1 MTDFSETAIEP
12 TELPS
17 ALEALLFAAAEPQ
30 TIPALADALNVKE
43 KEILEAIKTL
53 ESLLEGR
60 GIRIHNH
67 RGTYSLASA
76 SRYAPWITNLLAREG
91 SRPLSPAALE
101 VLSIIA
107 FKQPCT
113 RGQVEVI
120 RGVNSDG
127 VIVSLEQRALI
138 EVCGSAETPGRANLY
153 RPTTRFFEQLGLRG
167 PHDLPDL
174 PDLATE
180 SKNEGEEDFSF

>member
-1 MTDFSETAIEP
+1 MTNLFEQAIDLV
-12 TELPS
+12 ELPA

-30 TIPALADALNVKE
+30 TIPVLASALNVKE
-43 KEILEAIKTL
+43 KDILEALKIL
-53 ESLLEGR
+53 EADLEGR
-60 GIRIHNH
+60 GLRVHSH
-67 RGTYSLASA
+67 RGSYSLASSPRFA
-76 SRYAPWITNLLAREG
+76 SWVTNLLAKEG

-120 RGVNSDG
+120 RGVNSDS

-138 EVCGSAETPGRANLY
+138 EVCGSAETPGRPNLY
-153 RPTTRFFEQLGLRG
+153 RPTPRFFEQLGLRG

-174 PDLATE
+174 PMLAVE
-180 SKNEGEEDFSF
+180 STSEDTEDFSL